1 MMDSLNAAKSGLS
14 TSQYVIDN
22 ISNNIAN
29 ENNDEYI
36 KRVANTSEM
45 SYDDNSYANGVNL
58 TSVSR
63 STNEYL
69 FEKIT
74 NQTSSTSY
82 YNEASDI
89 YALIETAF
97 EETDD
102 SGLSID
108 LDNYFQAIENLR
120 TDPYSIVYEADVEAK
135 AEALVE
141 RLQSLYTDILS
152 EEESIVEQTYNEVD
166 TVNTLLGEIVEI
178 NKSLIN
184 NGENLTLLDK
194 RDALELELSQYV
206 DIEVD
211 TSNADYYKLSIAN
224 ETAIFHN
231 TLYYEVKVVEDPS
244 TQKNTYD
251 TTDLDDASIT
261 TGDEIIINFNNTS
274 SLTLS
279 ADITTGGTDYDVKQQ
294 IIDAINN
301 DETMKEF
308 VTASFND
315 KNELVVESLTAG
327 EEAEFDLEIIL
338 ENSIISVNE
347 YKSQDAGND
356 VHLQILEN
364 ELELNSGSL
373 NALTENMTTLDDD
386 NMLSAFKDSLDEI
399 AYALSD
405 YSSSYVLEDGEYII
419 NGDDA
424 TTLYSLTQTTGSASI
439 SNINLFSGTSVL
451 TLDFNVDVVENL
463 SQDDL
468 DYLAQLQWN
477 DELTFGN
484 SSTPQSLSEAI
495 QVLKVEISATKEN
508 TDFKLESA
516 EAVELSLTNTYDE
529 LTKVDGDEELI
540 NLMKYQAA
548 YQANA
553 KVITAVDEMLQT
565 LLAM

>member
-231 TLYYEVKVVEDPS
+231 TLYYEVKVVENPS